1 MEQTRSSTLRR
12 DVLTSIYL
20 DYGADSQQCQLSD
33 LKISE
38 RGMEFKARWQ
48 FQVGTQLEITF
59 AYHDLFG
66 RLVKTP
72 VEGIVVDCEEIE
84 GAGFAHLLI
93 FPEISPEVRASLRGL
108 RRGGQPA
115 RALSLN

>member
-1 MEQTRSSTLRR
+1 MEQTRSSTLGR
-12 DVLTSIYL
+12 DVLTSIHL
-20 DYGADSQQCQLSD
+20 DYGADSQQCHLSD
-33 LKISE
+33 LKLSE

-48 FQVGTQLEITF
+48 FPVGTQLEILF

-72 VEGIVVDCEEIE
+72 LEGIVVDCEEIE
-84 GAGFAHLLI
+84 GGGFAHLLI
-93 FPEISPEVRASLRGL
+93 FPEISPELKASIRDIRYG
-108 RRGGQPA
+108 RQPV